1 MTTKIVFFD
10 TETTGNTE
18 DDIICQLA
26 YKQGDEIFCELYK
39 PAIKIPAEASAVHH
53 ITNKMVADKL
63 PFKESIS
70 YAPLKEMF
78 ENPETLSVAHN
89 AKFDLGMLEKEGIV
103 PSQTICTLRV
113 ARYLDKENK
122 LPRYNLQFLRYHLD
136 MEIDAQAHD
145 ARGDVLVLEQLFVR
159 LVEAMKKELGTESL
173 DEIYAKMIDI
183 SSKPSLM
190 HMFNFGKHIGKKVS
204 EVAQIDSGYLDW
216 MLKQKLQ
223 NEVEDEDWIYT
234 LKYYLGK

>member
-1 MTTKIVFFD
+1 MNKKILFFD
-10 TETTGNTE
+10 TETTGNTT
-18 DDIICQLA
+18 DDVICQLA
-26 YKQGDEIFCELYK
+26 YKSGNEIFCELYK

-53 ITNKMVADKL
+53 ITNKMVTDKL
-63 PFKESIS
+63 PFKENDS
-70 YAPLKEMF
+70 YVPLKELF
-78 ENPETLSVAHN
+78 ENPQTLSVAHN
-89 AKFDLGMLEKEGIV
+89 AKFDLGMLAKEEIV
-103 PSQTICTLRV
+103 PSQTVCTLRV

-122 LPRYNLQFLRYHLD
+122 LSRYNLQFLRYHLD

-145 ARGDVLVLEQLFVR
+145 ARGDVLVLEQLFGR

-173 DEIYAKMIDI
+173 EEVYIKMINV

-190 HMFNFGKHIGKKVS
+190 HAFNFGKHIGKKVS
-204 EVAQIDSGYLDW
+204 EVAQIDPGYLDW

-234 LKYYLGK
+234 LKHYLGK